1 MAALSTKRAV
11 RGRTDGS
18 AVAAGEVGEKISS
31 SAMSQTST
39 VTANTL
45 VDVTGA
51 SLPLTKG
58 NWLVFFTGQL
68 RQRNLS
74 GATRNITGRLLLTDV
89 ANNPISGGVCYMA
102 EATLA
107 SGGDSTKNQ
116 SFTVNVN
123 ISADTTYK
131 LRLQCTDSNTNG
143 AVLINTG
150 AQGFDSSDCV
160 PLFYAIRQP

>member
-1 MAALSTKRAV
+1 MAALSAKRAAQ
-11 RGRTDGS
+11 GRTDGV
-18 AVAAGEVGEKISS
+18 AVPAGYVGERISS
-31 SAMSQTST
+31 STISQTST
-39 VTANTL
+39 VSANTL
-45 VDVTGA
+45 IDVAGA

-102 EATLA
+102 EAALA

-123 ISADTTYK
+123 IGADTTYK
-131 LRLQCTDSNTNG
+131 LRLECTDSDTNG

>member
-1 MAALSTKRAV
+1 MSINLNNGIK
-11 RGRTDGS
+11 GRTDGV
-18 AVAAGEVGEKISS
+18 AVPAGFVGERISS
-31 SAMSQTST
+31 STISQTST
-39 VTANTL
+39 VSANTF

-68 RQRNLS
+68 RHRNLS

-107 SGGDSTKNQ
+107 SGGDSTNNQ

-131 LRLQCTDSNTNG
+131 LRLECTDSNTNG

-150 AQGFDSSDCV
+150 TQAFDAFDCV
-160 PLFYAIRQP
+160 PLFYAIRLT